1 MLARDR
7 LAAAGLSYSQADRGR
22 RLVICA
28 ARDTIDFWPS
38 SGLWIKRGSSRRRYG
53 VRALIKEY
61 SQ

>member
-1 MLARDR
+1 MNARDR
-7 LAAAGLSYSQADRGR
+7 LAAAGLPYSQADRGR